1 MPDGDK
7 TLAPELSFD
16 KWIEKFN
23 AVKGWKRISVPK
35 PEALSRR
42 DGDEKF
48 RSSTE
53 DHFERRI
60 EGIGSK
66 DEIEKQLALDRKALS
81 DKELELAGEKDEGK
95 QQTIRDEIA
104 RLTEAIEEG
113 AGDLKTLEGLQNR
126 LDTLQKVEGAVPQ
139 ELKDLRKRLEQL
151 QDEVAKNAVK
161 INPDDPAAK
170 RFRTF
175 HDMVSGNVENARQ
188 EVMTFTTTEKGKE
201 VTRNY
206 AIINSKEYKV
216 LFGRLE
222 AAILLFQLGKID
234 EATAEV
240 QKAQDELVQFR
251 NARTGAERI
260 APPVTLSSRI
270 DQELNIAETMI
281 QSLRKAGFN
290 LAADA
295 TQTRVDNLTLLIRG
309 DLNAGV
315 PDIEGKHLG
324 ACERLSEQATMD
336 VETTIEIRQ
345 MLADA
350 ARDARAMRTNGWRSR
365 PHRVEEKIAGFIPG
379 AKMSDALTAAEKI
392 RDYAAQKLEE
402 SLREDMKAEKID
414 PVKQAQKL
422 KDLQQRYDAL
432 FKHDSEGAVKM
443 IKDSKTGLM
452 KGDKKN
458 SDIPRATLEEIELR
472 VKAAEQL
479 MNSDSIDALKM
490 ADTYLNNVG
499 VFLKN
504 IEEHPHVYATFKDDL
519 KEVRKRLTALD
530 KDYALYEVGARMD
543 LKAELEKLEKD
554 YMTKP
559 QAEVQ
564 QKILALDKKITDY
577 KDMVSGLRGQKKS
590 LIKLADEIDKTIKGI
605 GERLKKDFEISS
617 EPNPEAKKFTGYYGP
632 LTGELAE
639 ARTVIDRRTKD
650 SLAEAQTLLTD
661 LKIKADRSLNLINA
675 FKKDPKTL
683 NDTNFQA
690 AKDFLIESGKA
701 QKDHNADLA
710 AEPTFKKAVE
720 EMEKQEKTLA
730 GLLKKLKADTSDL
743 EALKSELDGIEK
755 AVKKD
760 KSFLKGIE
768 DIKPLATRMA
778 KLLLEATNAGQI
790 VDASLGDAA
799 RMVAKSVTD
808 FRTQVSEFYDKV
820 IYPAAATDTGN
831 QIDAGVFDGA
841 KIKTFLNS
849 IVAAIPEKALTEL
862 ETASR
867 TVGDTTLDK
876 SVRKN
881 ARKTAL
887 AHVRS
892 LTAVLDG
899 FKPVSHFRTHTFGD
913 TAANAAFTGAR
924 QALPRLEIR
933 LLTAIAD

>member
-7 TLAPELSFD
+7 PLAPEVSFD

-23 AVKGWKRISVPK
+23 AAKGWKRISVPK
-35 PEALSRR
+35 PDVLSRR
-42 DGDEKF
+42 EDGEKF
-48 RSSTE
+48 RTSTE
-53 DHFERRI
+53 DHFARQI
-60 EGIGSK
+60 EGIGTK
-66 DEIEKQLALDRKALS
+66 DEIDKQLALDRKALS
-81 DKELELAGEKDEGK
+81 DKQLELAGEKDEGK
-95 QQTIRDEIA
+95 QQTLRDEIA
-104 RLTEAIEEG
+104 KLTEAIDEG
-113 AGDLKTLEGLQNR
+113 VGDLKTLEGLTKR
-126 LDTLQKVEGAVPQ
+126 LDALRQVEGGVPQ
-139 ELKDLRKRLEQL
+139 ELKDLRKRLESL
-151 QDEVAKNAVK
+151 QDQVEKGAVK

-175 HDMVSGNVENARQ
+175 HDMVSGNIENARQ
-188 EVMTFTTTEKGKE
+188 EVMTFTTVEKGKE
-201 VTRNY
+201 VTRNF

-222 AAILLFQLGKID
+222 AALLLFQLGKTD

-240 QKAQDELVQFR
+240 QKAQDELGQFR
-251 NARTGAERI
+251 TVRTGAEKI
-260 APPVTLSSRI
+260 TPPVSLSGKI
-270 DQELNIAETMI
+270 DAEMHITETMI
-281 QSLRKAGFN
+281 HALRQAGFGF
-290 LAADA
+290 AADA
-295 TQTRVDNLTLLIRG
+295 TKDKMDSLTLLIRG
-309 DLNAGV
+309 DLTAGV

-336 VETTIEIRQ
+336 VETTVQVRQ

-365 PHRVEEKIAGFIPG
+365 PHRVEEKIAAFIPG
-379 AKMSDALTAAEKI
+379 AKMSDALTAAEEI

-432 FKHDSEGAVKM
+432 FKHDSDGAMKM
-443 IKDSKTGLM
+443 IKDTKTGLM
-452 KGDKKN
+452 KGDKIN

-490 ADTYLNNVG
+490 ADNYLNNVG

-504 IEEHPHVYATFKDDL
+504 IEEHPHVYASFKDDL
-519 KEVRKRLTALD
+519 KEIRKRMNGLD
-530 KDYALYEVGARMD
+530 KDYALYEVGQRMD
-543 LKAELEKLEKD
+543 LKAELEKLDKD

-564 QKILALDKKITDY
+564 QKIEALDGKITKY
-577 KDMVSGLRGQKKS
+577 KDLVSGLRGQKKS
-590 LIKLADEIDKTIKGI
+590 LIKLADEVDKTLKGI
-605 GERLKKDFEISS
+605 GEKLKKDFKISS
-617 EPNPEAKKFTGYYGP
+617 KSDPEEQKFTGYYGP

-639 ARTVIDRRTKD
+639 ARAVIERRTKE
-650 SLAEAQTLLTD
+650 SLNEAQTLLTD
-661 LKIKADRSLNLINA
+661 LKIKADRSLKLITDY
-675 FKKDPKTL
+675 KKDPKTL
-683 NDTNFQA
+683 NDTNYEA
-690 AKDFLIESGKA
+690 AKDFLNESGQA

-710 AEPTFKKAVE
+710 AEPTFQKAVE
-720 EMEKQEKTLA
+720 EMERQEKLLE
-730 GLLKKLKADTSDL
+730 GLLKKLKSDPSDL
-743 EALKSELDGIEK
+743 QALKSELDGIEK

-768 DIKPLATRMA
+768 DIKPLSARMT
-778 KLLLEATNAGQI
+778 KLLLDATNAGQI
-790 VDASLGDAA
+790 VDAALGDAA
-799 RMVAKSVTD
+799 KMVAKSVTD
-808 FRTQVSEFYDKV
+808 FRAQVSEFYDKV
-820 IYPAAATDTGN
+820 IVPAADNNGVSDLAAFDTG
-831 QIDAGVFDGA
+831 
-841 KIKTFLNS
+841 KIKAFLNS
-849 IVAAIPEKALTEL
+849 IVAAIPEKALGEL
-862 ETASR
+862 ESAAR
-867 TVGDTTLDK
+867 TVADGTLDIA
-876 SVRKN
+876 VRKN

-892 LTAVLDG
+892 LMAVMDG

-913 TAANAAFTGAR
+913 TTANAAFTGAR